1 MNNLLKLGLAITLL
15 GGVASCGNT
24 ESKKEEVKEIGKQEC
39 YVAVDGTDT
48 AFLDLNILENG
59 DVDGKLLIRHTDKP
73 QNTGIIAGKFSG
85 DTLFVDYSF
94 TLGEAKQP
102 IYKNPL
108 ALLKKDGT
116 LTLGVGQIE
125 TTLGKSY
132 FVKGQPINFERGK
145 FTFGPGVCIN

>member
-1 MNNLLKLGLAITLL
+1 MNNLLKLGLAITFL
-15 GGVASCGNT
+15 GGLASCSNT
-24 ESKKEEVKEIGKQEC
+24 ESKKEEVKEVGKQEC

-48 AFLDLNILENG
+48 AYLDLNILENG
-59 DVDGKLLIRHTDKP
+59 KIDGNLLIKFADKP
-73 QNTGIIAGKFSG
+73 QNKGIIAGKFSG

-94 TLGEAKQP
+94 TLGDAEAP

-108 ALLKKDGT
+108 AFLKRDKQMV
-116 LTLGVGQIE
+116 LGVGQIE

-145 FTFGPGVCIN
+145 FTFEPGDCKN

>member
-1 MNNLLKLGLAITLL
+1 MNNLLKLGLAITIV
-15 GGVASCGNT
+15 GGLASCSNT

-39 YVAVDGTDT
+39 YVAIDGTDT
-48 AFLDLNILENG
+48 AFLDLNILDNG
-59 DVDGKLLIRHTDKP
+59 AIDGNLLIKFADKP
-73 QNTGIIAGKFSG
+73 KNTGILAGKFSG

-94 TLGEAKQP
+94 TLGEAETP

-108 ALLKKDGT
+108 AFLKKDGK

-145 FTFGPGVCIN
+145 FTFEPGACKN